1 MTMEARQH
9 PAETLIDWAV
19 PAVLA
24 GASAWS
30 AWTVTG
36 TVTSGLAAGVFA
48 LALGVLAMRALG
60 RPRQAETDARFEPV
74 SFEDTQADD
83 ELLLDDPLIEIEGDS
98 RVVRLFDR
106 QGATPGE
113 LVERIEGYLG
123 NGRPSAAY
131 PAEEGSAAP
140 PDASAALH
148 AALANI
154 RASLR

>member
-1 MTMEARQH
+1 MKMGAKQH
-9 PAETLIDWAV
+9 PAETLIDWAA

-24 GASAWS
+24 MAAIWS
-30 AWTVTG
+30 AWKVAG
-36 TVTSGLAAGVFA
+36 TVTSGLAAGAVA
-48 LALGVLAMRALG
+48 LVLGLGAMRLLG
-60 RPRQAETDARFEPV
+60 RSGAREAEAAFEPA
-74 SFEDTQADD
+74 SFEEAGSED
-83 ELLLDDPLIEIEGDS
+83 ELLLDDPLVEIEEDS

-106 QGATPGE
+106 QEATPGE
-113 LVERIEGYLG
+113 MVARIEGYLG
-123 NGRPSAAY
+123 NGHGRPKA